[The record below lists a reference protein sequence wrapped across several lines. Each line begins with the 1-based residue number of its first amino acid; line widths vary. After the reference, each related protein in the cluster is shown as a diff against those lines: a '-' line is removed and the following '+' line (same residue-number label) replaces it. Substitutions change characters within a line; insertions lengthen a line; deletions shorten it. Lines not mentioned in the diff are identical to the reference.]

1 MAISA
6 KVQRSEL
13 GLFNS
18 VVCFKAV
25 VVGIEDAL
33 GAKAASIAL
42 IAAGKKRGRDLAQSL
57 GLVNNGEEV
66 ALSALGEKLN
76 HVLGPNG
83 TRLCMVDKVEQVGE
97 VYKVYT
103 RETICSYAE
112 EEGSARTCTYTM
124 GALQGFLEVFLGQ
137 KLRGTQTGSVLRGDD
152 HDILEY
158 SVLG

>member
-6 KVQRSEL
+6 KVQRTEL
-13 GLFNS
+13 GLFSS

-33 GAKAASIAL
+33 GAKAAAIAL
-42 IAAGKKRGRDLAQSL
+42 IAAGRKRGRELAQGL
-57 GLVNNGEEV
+57 GLVNNGEDV

-76 HVLGPNG
+76 HVLGANG
-83 TRLCMVDKVEQVGE
+83 TRLCIVDKVEQVGD
-97 VYKVYT
+97 VYQVYT

-112 EEGSARTCTYTM
+112 EEGSTRSCTYTM
-124 GALQGFLEVFLGQ
+124 GALQGILEIFLGK
-137 KLRGTQTGSVLRGDD
+137 KLKGTQTGSVLRGAE